1 MALAAFLVGPA
12 WARSGVIAVTDGT
25 TSAVQGAD
33 LQAGQRIT
41 TGADGRA
48 HLMFVDGS
56 AVTVGPNSA
65 LRIDSYAYDPASKTG
80 AMALGVEQGMIRFVG
95 GAISKTTDVRIAT
108 PSGMIG
114 VRGGIAAVTVAEGGA
129 TTADFLHGSA
139 MRVESQ
145 GITQTATRA
154 GSQASMPAGD
164 QARRP
169 FWDRANSPA
178 CRHSIVLPARASRPI
193 VLGDRRGVRKIPG
206 LPRAIPVRCH
216 PPPQLLLRRCQGN
229 RPSNRLARFEQA
241 GLVQQTVTT
250 PVGIVKVRPLS
261 ARLCAGC
268 LDAAACRHA
277 AGSRAKAKRSAAAT
291 DIQLRRRDHRHV
303 EWRDPNARDGAAR
316 LHARLRQRRQVTN
329 RRSACGCTP
338 SRPGP
343 RGLRSPASSVEA
355 ARETDQSQPV
365 HHPAR
370 DRRHLRRGRVH
381 ALDRH
386 RSRHGHPG
394 ARRQRLRR
402 GGRHGVHPAGGRAAS
417 QRARA
422 ATCR

>member
-1 MALAAFLVGPA
+1 MQNGKSPGEFLVKRAGCFAAAMALAAFLVGPA

-80 AMALGVEQGMIRFVG
+80 TMALGVEQGMIRFVG

-154 GSQASMPAGD
+154 GSRISVHAGGRPGAPTVLGSGQLTGLQTLDRASGKSQPTDRSGAIDEAFAKSGFVTRNPGSLPPSTATVALSMPGQQAVQQAG
-164 QARRP
+164 
-169 FWDRANSPA
+169 
-178 CRHSIVLPARASRPI
+178 
-193 VLGDRRGVRKIPG
+193 
-206 LPRAIPVRCH
+206 
-216 PPPQLLLRRCQGN
+216 QLR
-229 RPSNRLARFEQA
+229 QA

-250 PVGIVKVRPLS
+250 PVGIVQSPSTVLPVS
-261 ARLCAGC
+261 APAVSTPPPAATPQ
-268 LDAAACRHA
+268 AAAPKPSA
-277 AGSRAKAKRSAAAT
+277 PPPPPTSGSGGVTIFRSSGT
-291 DIQLRRRDHRHV
+291 IPMPGTV
-303 EWRDPNARDGAAR
+303 PPGF
-316 LHARLRQRRQVTN
+316 
-329 RRSACGCTP
+329 TP
-338 SRPGP
+338 GFV
-343 RGLRSPASSVEA
+343 SV
-355 ARETDQSQPV
+355 
-365 HHPAR
+365 
-370 DRRHLRRGRVH
+370 GR
-381 ALDRH
+381 
-386 RSRHGHPG
+386 
-394 ARRQRLRR
+394 
-402 GGRHGVHPAGGRAAS
+402 
-417 QRARA
+417 
-422 ATCR
+422 